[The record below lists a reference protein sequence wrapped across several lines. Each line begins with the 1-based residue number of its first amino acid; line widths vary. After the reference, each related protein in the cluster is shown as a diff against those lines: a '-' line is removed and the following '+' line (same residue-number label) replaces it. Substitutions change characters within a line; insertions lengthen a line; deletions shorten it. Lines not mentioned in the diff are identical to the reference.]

1 MDGVTAMEE
10 VKQFST
16 RDAARILNDTEAR
29 VRNLA
34 KIGGVAARASRGER
48 PLFSFQELLLLR
60 TTRGLLDAGVSPR
73 RVRRVWLSLRR
84 QLEADLPLT
93 SVRILADGDRA
104 VAWHGNAAWQPDS
117 GQFLLHFDSA
127 DLAEAP
133 PLASPVEVAAPAEP
147 EGSAE
152 PEAAEPQTPETP
164 RRFESPARPKL
175 RMVPRLADAKTA
187 CADLDDSMDG
197 GAAAEIV
204 PGTFERTRKPRR
216 AAPPTVSPEQWFH
229 IGCELEET
237 SPIEA
242 RHAYLLAL
250 DGDPDY
256 ADAHINLGRL
266 HHEDREIEDA
276 ERHYREAIRCAP
288 DEFIGHFNL
297 AVLLEDRGRMDE
309 AVRAYQQALELDPE
323 SADAHYN
330 LGLLL
335 ESRGLRDDA
344 MRHYM
349 NARRLTKSA
358 KRTRD
363 T

>member
-1 MDGVTAMEE
+1 MDGVTAMDEI
-10 VKQFST
+10 KQFST

-34 KIGGVAARASRGER
+34 RIGGVVPRAGRGAL
-48 PLFSFQELLLLR
+48 PQFSFQELLLLR
-60 TTRGLLDAGVSPR
+60 TTRGLLDAGITPR
-73 RVRRVWLSLRR
+73 RVRRVWSSLRR

-117 GQFLLHFDSA
+117 GQFLLHFDGA
-127 DLAEAP
+127 DLAAVSGAAKPEAC
-133 PLASPVEVAAPAEP
+133 
-147 EGSAE
+147 GSAE
-152 PEAAEPQTPETP
+152 PEACGSAEHDVTAPPE
-164 RRFESPARPKL
+164 SSLARPVL
-175 RMVPRLADAKTA
+175 RVVSRPEDGATA
-187 CADLDDSMDG
+187 PGSGLTP
-197 GAAAEIV
+197 GAGATNPDIL
-204 PGTFERTRKPRR
+204 PGSFERTRKPRR
-216 AAPPTVSPEQWFH
+216 AAPPAVTPEQWFH

-237 SPIEA
+237 SPVEA

-266 HHEDREIEDA
+266 HHEDREHEDA
-276 ERHYREAIRCAP
+276 ERHYREAIRCAA

-297 AVLLEDRGRMDE
+297 AVLLEDRGRIDE
-309 AVRAYQQALELDPE
+309 AVQAYQRALEVDQS

-349 NARRLTKSA
+349 NARRLTKPA
-358 KRTRD
+358 KRTRE

>member
-1 MDGVTAMEE
+1 MDGVTAMDE

-29 VRNLA
+29 VRNFA
-34 KIGGVAARASRGER
+34 RIGGVVPRAGRGKR
-48 PLFSFQELLLLR
+48 PQFSFQELLLLR
-60 TTRGLLDAGVSPR
+60 TTRGLLDAGIPPR
-73 RVRRVWLSLRR
+73 RVRHVWSSLRR
-84 QLEADLPLT
+84 QLDADLPLT

-104 VAWHGNAAWQPDS
+104 VAWHGNASWQPDS
-117 GQFLLHFDSA
+117 GQFLLHFDGA

-133 PLASPVEVAAPAEP
+133 LPVAAAEADAPVAPLASVKEPAGPAA
-147 EGSAE
+147 
-152 PEAAEPQTPETP
+152 
-164 RRFESPARPKL
+164 RVRPLL
-175 RMVPRLADAKTA
+175 RMVRLDGVGDSRDSAADTDTSEGVAPTDITPVTA
-187 CADLDDSMDG
+187 
-197 GAAAEIV
+197 
-204 PGTFERTRKPRR
+204 ERTRKPRR

-229 IGCELEET
+229 IGCELEES
-237 SPIEA
+237 SPVEA

-266 HHEDREIEDA
+266 HHEDHELEDA

-288 DEFIGHFNL
+288 GEFIGHFNL
-297 AVLLEDRGRMDE
+297 AVLLEDRGRVEE
-309 AVRAYQQALELDPE
+309 AVGAYQRALEVDPE

-358 KRTRD
+358 KRTRE

>member
-1 MDGVTAMEE
+1 MDGVTAMDE

-34 KIGGVAARASRGER
+34 KIGGVVPRAGRGAL
-48 PLFSFQELLLLR
+48 PQFSFQELLLLR
-60 TTRGLLDAGVSPR
+60 TTRGLLDAGVTPR
-73 RVRRVWLSLRR
+73 RVRRVWSSLRR

-127 DLAEAP
+127 DLVEVSGTAEP
-133 PLASPVEVAAPAEP
+133 EGCASAEHEVAAPP
-147 EGSAE
+147 S
-152 PEAAEPQTPETP
+152 P
-164 RRFESPARPKL
+164 SPARPTL
-175 RMVPRLADAKTA
+175 RVVSRPADGSTA
-187 CADLDDSMDG
+187 PGSG
-197 GAAAEIV
+197 PTSGAGANPDIL
-204 PGTFERTRKPRR
+204 PGSFERTRKPRR
-216 AAPPTVSPEQWFH
+216 AAPPSVTPEQWFH
-229 IGCELEET
+229 IGCELEEA
-237 SPIEA
+237 SPVEA

-266 HHEDREIEDA
+266 HHEDREHEDA

-288 DEFIGHFNL
+288 AEFIGHFNL
-297 AVLLEDRGRMDE
+297 AVLLEDRGRTDE
-309 AVRAYQQALELDPE
+309 AVRAYQRALEVDSS

-349 NARRLTKSA
+349 NARRLTKPV
-358 KRTRD
+358 KRTRE

>member
-1 MDGVTAMEE
+1 MDGVTAMDE

-16 RDAARILNDTEAR
+16 RDAARILNATEAR
-29 VRNLA
+29 VRSLA
-34 KIGGVAARASRGER
+34 RIGGVEPPASRGGR
-48 PLFSFQELLLLR
+48 SQFSFQELLLLR
-60 TTRGLLDAGVSPR
+60 TTRGLLDAGIPPR
-73 RVRRVWLSLRR
+73 RVRRVWSSLRR

-93 SVRILADGDRA
+93 SVRILADGNRA
-104 VAWHGNAAWQPDS
+104 VAWHENAAWQPDS

-127 DLAEAP
+127 DLAELSGAQELGETPGMCEALDVSEAP
-133 PLASPVEVAAPAEP
+133 DVLEAPVVSKLPEASEMPAPALP
-147 EGSAE
+147 
-152 PEAAEPQTPETP
+152 T
-164 RRFESPARPKL
+164 L
-175 RMVPRLADAKTA
+175 RVVPRPVGEEAQPGP
-187 CADLDDSMDG
+187 G
-197 GAAAEIV
+197 GNPDTVRGRA
-204 PGTFERTRKPRR
+204 ERTRKPRR
-216 AAPPTVSPEQWFH
+216 ASPPSVSPEQWFH
-229 IGCELEET
+229 IGCELEDA
-237 SPIEA
+237 SPVEA

-266 HHEDREIEDA
+266 HHEDGELEDA

-288 DEFIGHFNL
+288 DEFIGHFNM

-309 AVRAYQQALELDPE
+309 AVREYQRALELDTD

-335 ESRGLRDDA
+335 ESRGRRDDA

-349 NARRLTKSA
+349 NARRLTKPA
-358 KRTRD
+358 GRTRE

>member
-1 MDGVTAMEE
+1 MDGVTAMDE

-34 KIGGVAARASRGER
+34 KIGGVVPREDRGER
-48 PLFSFQELLLLR
+48 PQFSFQELLLLR
-60 TTRGLLDAGVSPR
+60 TTRGLLDAGIPPR
-73 RVRRVWLSLRR
+73 RVRRVWSSLRR

-104 VAWHGNAAWQPDS
+104 VAWHGNASWQPDS

-127 DLAEAP
+127 DLAEAAP
-133 PLASPVEVAAPAEP
+133 SVALEDLQAPAP
-147 EGSAE
+147 ALA
-152 PEAAEPQTPETP
+152 PPQEAREV
-164 RRFESPARPKL
+164 PARPRL
-175 RMVPRLADAKTA
+175 RMVPRLADAETTPA
-187 CADLDDSMDG
+187 RTDSMPAVAGVDP
-197 GAAAEIV
+197 EIIS
-204 PGTFERTRKPRR
+204 GSFERTRKPRR

-229 IGCELEET
+229 IGCELEEA
-237 SPIEA
+237 SPVEA

-266 HHEDREIEDA
+266 HHEDRELVDA

-297 AVLLEDRGRMDE
+297 AVLLEDRGGMDE
-309 AVRAYQQALELDPE
+309 AARAYRRALELDPE

-349 NARRLTKSA
+349 NARRLTKAA
-358 KRTRD
+358 KRTRE

>member
-1 MDGVTAMEE
+1 MDGVTAMDE

-16 RDAARILNDTEAR
+16 RDAARILNATEAR
-29 VRNLA
+29 VRDLA
-34 KIGGVAARASRGER
+34 RIGGVAPRAARGER
-48 PLFSFQELLLLR
+48 PQFSFQELLLLR
-60 TTRGLLDAGVSPR
+60 TTRGLLDAGIPPR
-73 RVRRVWLSLRR
+73 RVRRVWSSLRR

-127 DLAEAP
+127 DLAEASGSAMDLEFAP
-133 PLASPVEVAAPAEP
+133 ASPPPQPSQTQPASQASP
-147 EGSAE
+147 T
-152 PEAAEPQTPETP
+152 PQAAE
-164 RRFESPARPKL
+164 RPVL
-175 RMVPRLADAKTA
+175 RVVPRILESGATTVSGTMA
-187 CADLDDSMDG
+187 
-197 GAAAEIV
+197 GAAHPEILS
-204 PGTFERTRKPRR
+204 GAFERTRKPRR
-216 AAPPTVSPEQWFH
+216 AAPPAVSPEQWFH

-237 SPIEA
+237 SPVEA

-266 HHEDREIEDA
+266 HHEDQELENA

-288 DEFIGHFNL
+288 EEFIGHFNL
-297 AVLLEDRGRMDE
+297 AVLLEDRGRLDE
-309 AVRAYQQALELDPE
+309 AVRAYQRALELDPE

-330 LGLLL
+330 LGLML
-335 ESRGLRDDA
+335 ESRGLRDEA

-349 NARRLTKSA
+349 NARRLTKAA
-358 KRTRD
+358 KRTRE

>member
-34 KIGGVAARASRGER
+34 KIGGVVPRAGRGER

-60 TTRGLLDAGVSPR
+60 TTRGLLDAGIPPK
-73 RVRRVWLSLRR
+73 RVRRVWSSLRR
-84 QLEADLPLT
+84 QLDADLPLT

-104 VAWHGNAAWQPDS
+104 VAWHGNAPWQPDS
-117 GQFLLHFDSA
+117 GQFLLHFDGA
-127 DLAEAP
+127 DLAVASAPAAVIEEAATPDAPEQARPEVSATPTRPVLRVVP
-133 PLASPVEVAAPAEP
+133 PLP
-147 EGSAE
+147 E
-152 PEAAEPQTPETP
+152 EAAGA
-164 RRFESPARPKL
+164 ESTTG
-175 RMVPRLADAKTA
+175 ADGSP
-187 CADLDDSMDG
+187 D
-197 GAAAEIV
+197 IV
-204 PGTFERTRKPRR
+204 PGSFERARKPRR

-229 IGCELEET
+229 IGCELEDA
-237 SPIEA
+237 SPVEA

-266 HHEDREIEDA
+266 HHEDHELENA

-288 DEFIGHFNL
+288 GEFIGQFNL

-309 AVRAYQQALELDPE
+309 AVGAYQRALVLDPD

-349 NARRLTKSA
+349 NARRLTKA
-358 KRTRD
+358 VKRTRE

>member
-1 MDGVTAMEE
+1 MDGVTAMDE

-34 KIGGVAARASRGER
+34 KIGGVVPRAGRGGL
-48 PLFSFQELLLLR
+48 PQFSFQELLLLR
-60 TTRGLLDAGVSPR
+60 TTRGLLDAGITPR
-73 RVRRVWLSLRR
+73 RVRRVWSSLRR

-117 GQFLLHFDSA
+117 GQFLLHFDGA
-127 DLAEAP
+127 DLAEVSGAAELETCASAELEVTAP
-133 PLASPVEVAAPAEP
+133 PGP
-147 EGSAE
+147 
-152 PEAAEPQTPETP
+152 
-164 RRFESPARPKL
+164 SPARPTL
-175 RMVPRLADAKTA
+175 RVVSRLADGTA
-187 CADLDDSMDG
+187 ATGPGLTA
-197 GAAAEIV
+197 GAGVNPDIL
-204 PGTFERTRKPRR
+204 PGSFERTRKPRR
-216 AAPPTVSPEQWFH
+216 AAPPTVTPEQWFH
-229 IGCELEET
+229 IGCELEEA

-266 HHEDREIEDA
+266 HHEDREHEDA

-297 AVLLEDRGRMDE
+297 AVLLEDRGRIDE
-309 AVRAYQQALELDPE
+309 AVQAYQRALEIDSG
-323 SADAHYN
+323 SADTHYN

-349 NARRLTKSA
+349 NARRLTKPA
-358 KRTRD
+358 KRTRE